1 LWSSELL
8 DVAAEISS
16 MKAHLSAFP
25 DVLTCC
31 GFCYLLKR
39 KKMDSE
45 IGTPGIDER

>member
-25 DVLTCC
+25 EVLTC

-39 KKMDSE
+39 KKNGIQQFGLQD
-45 IGTPGIDER
+45 IDES